1 MMTEI
6 APRAKSIMSIM
17 LLIAEPIVIW
27 LLSPPAPLMP
37 SLTFSFAVVL
47 AAKVLMGDGAAALID
62 GATAPAT
69 TVEQMLALR
78 SIFVKVFMMVVSP
91 LCYRY
96 SISNPTHYTIGKY
109 SDDKTCNCIENGI
122 ASSLDRLWVA
132 TS

>member
-1 MMTEI
+1 MM
-6 APRAKSIMSIM
+6 SMM

-62 GATAPAT
+62 GAMAPAT

-78 SIFVKVFMMVVSP
+78 SIFVKVFMVVVSP

-96 SISNPTHYTIGKY
+96 SISNPIYYTIGKY
-109 SDDKTCNCIENGI
+109 SNDKTCYCIEDSV
-122 ASSLDRLWVA
+122 ASGLNFLWVA
-132 TS
+132 IS

>member
-1 MMTEI
+1 MISM
-6 APRAKSIMSIM
+6 M

-62 GATAPAT
+62 GAMAPAT

-96 SISNPTHYTIGKY
+96 SISNPTYYTIGKY
-109 SDDKTCNCIENGI
+109 SDDKTCYCIEDSV
-122 ASSLDRLWVA
+122 ASGLNFLWVA